1 MSDKMIFIE
10 TIANDGSIEIEEY
23 MSLTISSVSHSGMTL
38 NVLSDG
44 RVLIADSGDGCFLLS
59 T

>member
-1 MSDKMIFIE
+1 MMIFVE
-10 TIANDGSIEIEEY
+10 AIANDGSEEIVEY
-23 MSLTISSVSHSGMTL
+23 LELTVSSVSHSGMTL

-44 RVLIADSGDGCFLLS
+44 RILIADSGDGAFLLS